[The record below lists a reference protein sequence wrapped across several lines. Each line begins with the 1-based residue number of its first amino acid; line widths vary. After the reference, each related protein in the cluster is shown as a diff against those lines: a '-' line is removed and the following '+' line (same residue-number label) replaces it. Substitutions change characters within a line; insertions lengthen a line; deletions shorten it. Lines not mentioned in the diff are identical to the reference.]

1 MNEKK
6 YTGINKFLRSEFV
19 QSIQDKLSDG
29 TFSEFFGDWKWIFQF
44 SKRYKWIVIFY
55 TFLGIFSSTFA
66 LGSAYVSRILINIIT
81 EKRTDQLWL
90 MITLMLAST
99 ALALVFNSVMSRVST
114 KISIYVNNDI
124 QAEIFD
130 KIIDARWEELNKY
143 QNGDL
148 LNRFNSDVGTISSNA
163 ISWIPNLVINIYTF
177 VITFIVLMRMD
188 ATMAWIAILSA
199 PFLLVM
205 SHYIMRKL
213 KMYRKR
219 VLEMNS
225 KMMSFET
232 ETFYNFDSIKS
243 FGILKHYSK
252 LLRGWQQKYKEYNLD
267 YNKFEI
273 KTNILMTIVSTIV
286 GMTAFGY
293 CLYRLWT
300 GAILYGDMTFFMQQ
314 RSSLSSKFNSLIA
327 TFPGMLN
334 SAVSAHRI
342 RELVDLPKEDHD
354 PALLEEVRSVA
365 DQGIVLTMKDVT
377 FAYSE
382 DNTVY
387 ENTTFCA
394 RPNEIVAVLGESGGG
409 KTTMFRLMLG
419 LIRPDEGAMVL
430 ETADGRQ
437 VEMNADL
444 RQLISYVPQGNSM
457 IYGSIAENMRMVRED
472 ATDAEIIRCLEL
484 ACAWEFVSL
493 LPEGIYSR
501 VGERG
506 KGVSEGQAQRLS
518 IARAMLRDAPILL
531 LDEAT
536 SALDEE
542 TEDKVLDNII
552 KYCPNKTCIVATHRP
567 SVLRRCHRIYRISDK
582 AISEVNLRDAEEEL
596 DKESSKAGYQS

>member
-1 MNEKK
+1 MNEKQF
-6 YTGINKFLRSEFV
+6 TSFNKILKSDFV
-19 QSIQDKLSDG
+19 QSILDKLADG
-29 TFSEFFGDWKWIFQF
+29 TFGEFIDDWKWIFSF

-81 EKRTDQLWL
+81 EKRTEQLWML
-90 MITLMLAST
+90 VGLMLLST
-99 ALALVFNSVMSRVST
+99 VLSLAFNSIMSRVST

-130 KIIDARWEELNKY
+130 KIIDARWEDLNKY

-177 VITFIVLMRMD
+177 AVTFVVLMRMD

-199 PFLLVM
+199 PFLLIM

-213 KMYRKR
+213 KEYRKR

-225 KMMSFET
+225 KMMSFEM

-252 LLRGWQQKYKEYNLD
+252 LLRGWQKKYKEYNLD

-273 KTNILMTIVSTIV
+273 KTNIMMTIVSTIV

-314 RSSLSSKFNSLIA
+314 RSSLSSKFNSLVA
-327 TFPGMLN
+327 TIPGMLN
-334 SAVSAHRI
+334 SSISAHRI
-342 RELVDLPKEDHD
+342 RELVDLPKEEHN
-354 PALLEEVRSVA
+354 PELLEELREIA
-365 DQGIVLTMKDVT
+365 DQGITLKMSGVT
-377 FAYSE
+377 YAYTE
-382 DNTVY
+382 GNNVY
-387 ENTTFCA
+387 EDTDFCA
-394 RPNEIVAVLGESGGG
+394 SPNEIVAVLGESGGG
-409 KTTMFRLMLG
+409 KTTMFRLILG
-419 LIRPDEGAMVL
+419 LIHPDEGSMTL
-430 ETADGRQ
+430 ETADGRE

-444 RQLISYVPQGNSM
+444 RQLIAYVPQGNSM
-457 IYGSIAENMRMVRED
+457 ISGTIAENMRMVREE
-472 ATDAEIIRCLEL
+472 ATDEEIIRYLKL
-484 ACAWEFVSL
+484 ACAWDFVSL
-493 LPEGIYSR
+493 LPEGINSR

-518 IARAMLRDAPILL
+518 IARAMLRNSPILL

-542 TEDKVLDNII
+542 TEDRVLDNII
-552 KYCPNKTCIVATHRP
+552 HHCPNKTCIVATHRP
-567 SVLRRCHRIYRISDK
+567 SVLRRCHHIYRIRDK
-582 AISEVNLRDAEEEL
+582 SVEQVDLHDAEAEL
-596 DKESSKAGYQS
+596 DQSE

>member
-1 MNEKK
+1 MNEKQF
-6 YTGINKFLRSEFV
+6 TSFNKVLKSDFV
-19 QSIQDKLSDG
+19 QSILDKLADG
-29 TFSEFFGDWKWIFQF
+29 TFGEFIDDWKWIFSF

-81 EKRTDQLWL
+81 EKRTEQLWML
-90 MITLMLAST
+90 VGLMLLST
-99 ALALVFNSVMSRVST
+99 ALSLAFNSVMSRVST

-177 VITFIVLMRMD
+177 AMTFVVLMRMD

-199 PFLLVM
+199 PFLLIM

-213 KMYRKR
+213 KEYRKR

-225 KMMSFET
+225 KMMSFEM

-273 KTNILMTIVSTIV
+273 KTNIMMTIVSTIV

-300 GAILYGDMTFFMQQ
+300 GAILYGDMTFFLNQ
-314 RSSLSSKFNSLIA
+314 RSSLSSKFNALVA
-327 TFPGMLN
+327 TIPGMLN
-334 SAVSAHRI
+334 SSISAHRI
-342 RELVDLPKEDHD
+342 RELVDLPKEEHN
-354 PALLEEVRSVA
+354 PELLEELREIA
-365 DQGIVLTMKDVT
+365 DQGITLKMDGVT
-377 FAYSE
+377 YAYTE
-382 DNTVY
+382 GNNVY
-387 ENTTFCA
+387 ENTDFCA
-394 RPNEIVAVLGESGGG
+394 SPNEIIAVLGESGGG
-409 KTTMFRLMLG
+409 KTTMFRLILG
-419 LIRPDEGAMVL
+419 LIHPNEGSMTL
-430 ETADGRQ
+430 ETADGRE

-444 RQLISYVPQGNSM
+444 RQLIAYVPQGNSM
-457 IYGSIAENMRMVRED
+457 IYGTIAENMRMVREE
-472 ATDAEIIRCLEL
+472 ATDEEIIHYLKL
-484 ACAWEFVSL
+484 ACAWDFVSL
-493 LPEGIYSR
+493 LPEGINSR

-518 IARAMLRDAPILL
+518 IARAMLRNSPILL

-542 TEDKVLDNII
+542 TEDRVLDNII
-552 KYCPNKTCIVATHRP
+552 HHCPNKTCIVATHRP
-567 SVLRRCHRIYRISDK
+567 SVLRRCHRIYRIVDK
-582 AISEVNLRDAEEEL
+582 SVEQVDLREAEAELSQSE
-596 DKESSKAGYQS
+596 